1 MTLSYDCTFFA
12 LWLMALHK
20 KCLGF
25 REGRCV
31 VNPLKKCGAC
41 IGGGDEL
48 RLASALSVIMV
59 YQKVRDNI
67 ADDRFLK
74 RMKSYMVLPFVSQMR
89 RKAAKD
95 YPELD
100 KIVALAMME
109 QAAAEQNPGQSIDFY
124 AEPTAKMMEQVFA
137 FGAAAPELS
146 PEDRL
151 VRQAGDFLGR
161 WVYIIDAADDLEKDL
176 YEGAFNPFIIKEQ
189 LQPNCPTERLK
200 EVKEEANRILNE
212 AEEYC
217 NEYMDGVKADV
228 AVQVEQINKKSL
240 ADRKLYEEKTK
251 SGGEFRK
258 RKTILM
264 AKQSCINEVI
274 EKAEKT
280 FLELESEEY
289 FKLMLELFKANVTC
303 EKGKILFNEKD
314 LSRMPQWFK
323 DEINQAAKEK
333 GGEIKINEKPENIDG
348 GFILTYGDIEEN
360 CTVKSLFMANS
371 DKLKDVANK
380 VLFGTGN

>member
-1 MTLSYDCTFFA
+1 MFARMTLSYDCTFFA

-151 VRQAGDFLGR
+151 VRQAGYFLGR

-200 EVKEEANRILNE
+200 EVKEEANWILN
-212 AEEYC
+212 ATLSQLIAAV
-217 NEYMDGVKADV
+217 NLMDL
-228 AVQVEQINKKSL
+228 EQLGAIVSNV
-240 ADRKLYEEKTK
+240 
-251 SGGEFRK
+251 
-258 RKTILM
+258 M
-264 AKQSCINEVI
+264 
-274 EKAEKT
+274 
-280 FLELESEEY
+280 FLGLPE
-289 FKLMLELFKANVTC
+289 MQRA
-303 EKGKILFNEKD
+303 ILFE
-314 LSRMPQWFK
+314 
-323 DEINQAAKEK
+323 KEK
-333 GGEIKINEKPENIDG
+333 EKH
-348 GFILTYGDIEEN
+348 
-360 CTVKSLFMANS
+360 V
-371 DKLKDVANK
+371 
-380 VLFGTGN
+380 